1 VIRETLNYNIHD
13 ILTFQINRLKCR
25 DLVKDINLPYSYFE
39 SEPVIDPDIVLN
51 IGPFEPQNQDCNLV
65 DYKWHIRK
73 DYIFC
78 SERIGRTAVDVEII
92 GLENGPTTI
101 NVNTNVRK
109 IKQFLFPSVLA
120 QYFILRPIIDFR
132 LLFKGYLSIH
142 AAGAGSEDGAF
153 VFLGRG
159 GTFKTTLTMD
169 YIRKANYK
177 FLGDDR
183 VIVNNDKIYSYPM
196 HIKLFDYRVNRMV
209 TEQYSILD
217 KPGYLFYER
226 ATSRNKKTDYV
237 IDKAIV
243 RRFYSIVKSSS
254 DELEFHLRTKQ
265 DIVSQILHSH
275 KMETIRGL
283 SLMGMHRGFYDY
295 FTAYSYVFTDSR
307 VAYYWNKYKS
317 LLNEYLKADL
327 YQEIYLP
334 RKYTASTFDQFQS
347 IVQANQ

>member
-1 VIRETLNYNIHD
+1 VIRETLNYNIHN
-13 ILTFQINRLKCR
+13 ILTFQINRPKCL

-39 SEPVIDPDIVLN
+39 SESVIDPDIVLN
-51 IGPFEPQNQDCNLV
+51 IGPFKPQNQNCYVV

-92 GLENGPTTI
+92 GLEKGPTTI
-101 NVNTNVRK
+101 NVNINVRK
-109 IKQFLFPSVLA
+109 IKQLLFPSVLA

-132 LLFKGYLSIH
+132 LLLKDYLSIH
-142 AAGAGSEDGAF
+142 AAGVSNENRAF
-153 VFLGRG
+153 IFLGRG

-183 VIVNNDKIYSYPM
+183 VIVNNGTIYSYPM

-226 ATSRNKKTDYV
+226 ATSKNKKTDYV

-243 RRFYSIVKSSS
+243 SRFYSIVKSDS
-254 DELEFHLRTKQ
+254 DELEFNLRTKQ
-265 DIVSQILHSH
+265 DVVSQILLSH

-283 SLMGMHRGFYDY
+283 SLMGMHRGLYDY
-295 FTAYSYVFTDSR
+295 FAAYSYVFTDSIVSR
-307 VAYYWNKYKS
+307 YWHKYES
-317 LLNEYLKADL
+317 LLSKYLKADE
-327 YQEIYLP
+327 YQEISLP
-334 RKYTASTFDQFQS
+334 QKYTNTTFNKFQS
-347 IVQANQ
+347 ITQTS